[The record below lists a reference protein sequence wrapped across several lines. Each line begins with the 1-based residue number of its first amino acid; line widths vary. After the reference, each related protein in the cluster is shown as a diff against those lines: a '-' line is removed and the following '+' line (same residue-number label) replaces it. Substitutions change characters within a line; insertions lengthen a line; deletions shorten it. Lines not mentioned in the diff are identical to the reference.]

1 MCWCVNYVILKSLF
15 GNRLKEQR
23 KFLGLT
29 QAQAA
34 EKAGIERETWGKY
47 ERGVFMPSGDVL
59 ISFLSIGINVS
70 DLFAVEETF
79 RQPENIATEL
89 NTDEKELLSYYRQAS
104 DNGKFVILSVAQGAE
119 KKVAEDYQIPT
130 TRKAA

>member
-1 MCWCVNYVILKSLF
+1 MISKSLF
-15 GNRLKEQR
+15 GNRLKEKR

-70 DLFAVEETF
+70 DLFTIKDTF
-79 RQPENIATEL
+79 RQPETALSLE
-89 NTDEKELLSYYRQAS
+89 EQELLDNYRQAS
-104 DNGKFVILSVAQGAE
+104 DNGKFVISSVARTAE
-119 KKVAEDYQIPT
+119 KKEIETHKVA
-130 TRKAA
+130 